1 MRVTYITEE
10 KEVQEFVL
18 KAAKKFGEKSEYCSF
33 SYEQIKPGCLLA
45 LRWGLTDTSVL
56 VLKVDESF
64 EPVVYQSII
73 KKGNKK

>member
-10 KEVQEFVL
+10 KEVQEFAL
-18 KAAKKFGEKSEYCSF
+18 KAAKKFKEKPEYCSL

-73 KKGNKK
+73 KLER